1 MFVDDFYTPANGRLC
16 ITASQASRFAK
27 QMAGDYNPIH
37 DPSARRFCVP
47 GDLLFALVLARHG
60 LSQRMTFRFCGMVGD
75 GVPLSIEEHDDASLS
90 VTDEKGKEF
99 LCVERSGECT
109 RDPAVVEAFTRRYIA
124 FSGRNFPHYLKPLM
138 EANGVMFNPKRP
150 LVIYDSMG
158 FTLDS
163 LDIAALEVEFAGS
176 SFDINGKRGE
186 ALLEFCMT
194 AQGRPVGSG
203 SKKLLVSGLQPYDAE
218 VMDSFVDEFNR
229 RKVLCEQRP
238 YDRVD

>member
-1 MFVDDFYTPANGRLC
+1 MFLDDFYTQTNGRLR
-16 ITASQASRFAK
+16 ITADQASRFAK

-75 GVPLSIEEHDDASLS
+75 NVPLGIHEHDEGSLS
-90 VTDEKGKEF
+90 VADEEGKEF
-99 LCVERSGECT
+99 LRVERNGAPT

-138 EANGVMFNPKRP
+138 EAQGVMFNPQRP

-158 FTLDS
+158 FSLDS
-163 LDIAALEVEFAGS
+163 LDVAELEVGFAGS

-186 ALLEFCMT
+186 AHLEFRMT
-194 AQGRPVGSG
+194 SQGETVGYG

-218 VMDSFVDEFNR
+218 VMDAFVDEFNQ
-229 RKVLCEQRP
+229 RKTL
-238 YDRVD
+238 